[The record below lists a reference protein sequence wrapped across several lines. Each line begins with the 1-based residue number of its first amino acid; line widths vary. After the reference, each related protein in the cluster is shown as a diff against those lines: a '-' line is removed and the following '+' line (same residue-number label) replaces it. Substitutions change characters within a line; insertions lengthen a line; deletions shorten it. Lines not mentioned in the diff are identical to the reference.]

1 MRWLITLILL
11 SCVSCMTGCS
21 AYAVHHDLTNEVS
34 IQQQDDLKPIV
45 NKLLGTDL
53 EKDMASSVF
62 VSKRILD
69 YTIHDDIQIL
79 KNEEDTYFIVTYDVL
94 PASLEF
100 IIAGGGERTEDGWIK
115 NCRRYVTLQLV
126 NGEYRIKSMSSG
138 P

>member
-21 AYAVHHDLTNEVS
+21 AYAVHHDLTNDVS

-45 NKLLGTDL
+45 NKLFGTEL
-53 EKDMASSVF
+53 EKDMASSVSA
-62 VSKRILD
+62 SKRIVD
-69 YTIHDDIQIL
+69 YKIHDDIQIL

-100 IIAGGGERTEDGWIK
+100 IIAGGGERTEDGWII
-115 NCRRYVTLQLV
+115 NRGLYVTLQIV
-126 NGEYRIKSMSSG
+126 NGDYHIKSMSSG

>member
-21 AYAVHHDLTNEVS
+21 AYAVQHVRGNDVS

-45 NKLLGTDL
+45 KKLFGTEL
-53 EKDMASSVF
+53 EKDEATSVS
-62 VSKRILD
+62 VSQRIIN
-69 YTIHDDIQIL
+69 YKIHDDIQIL
-79 KNEEDTYFIVTYDVL
+79 KNEEDTYFIVTYDIL

-115 NCRRYVTLQLV
+115 NRVRYVTLQAI
-126 NGEYRIKSMSSG
+126 NGEYQIKGISSG